1 MHPAGPSKES
11 FGCLMRRLL
20 RRHLA
25 TLSARPAEEIINL
38 SAYPLNS
45 LGSRV
50 GRALLSSVGQQ
61 LHETGCAV
69 LPNFLLPDALAEG
82 VAECER
88 GRARGDVFAETRFHN
103 VYMSADDPKLPADHP
118 IHSFQERAQGYIA
131 HDQLEQSSIFK
142 TLYAYDPLTEFV
154 CKATSKTLYR
164 SADPIACAPISVMEP
179 GAAFPWH
186 FDENDVTLTLM
197 LQPAEHGG
205 TFEFFPNLRSIQDEN
220 VTAVAAILN
229 GNRTGVIRST
239 LGGGD
244 LQIFYGQNSLHR
256 VTSVGAGSRPRYL
269 FAPAW
274 NDVPNLVNTVQ
285 RSIGSYGRALDVHRQ
300 RESLNGRDGLRG

>member
-1 MHPAGPSKES
+1 MK
-11 FGCLMRRLL
+11 L
-20 RRHLA
+20 
-25 TLSARPAEEIINL
+25 
-38 SAYPLNS
+38 
-45 LGSRV
+45 
-50 GRALLSSVGQQ
+50 
-61 LHETGCAV
+61 AV
-69 LPNFLLPDALAEG
+69 LSFTDFLLPDAAEG